1 MITVFGPNG
10 YGGDERL
17 GNEDGCVS
25 TPRACA
31 NGYEFEPIAQARRD
45 VDDAH
50 HESVDARVP

>member
-1 MITVFGPNG
+1 MVSWTNG

-25 TPRACA
+25 IPRACA
-31 NGYEFEPIAQARRD
+31 NGCEFESIAPARRD

-50 HESVDARVP
+50 HESVYAHAP